1 MAKLACRAM
10 DAAFIILPLL
20 RTIQSSRMMPYFIP
34 FHSNSLPAH
43 LSSQAVYS
51 FDYTGH
57 GRTPSYLTH
66 PGDVGTAG
74 WNGLVTA
81 AAALV
86 EREVGAYGSDAPC
99 PPVLVFGH
107 SLGSMVAFLAID
119 ILCQRAT
126 AAASKLADAKGGG
139 AGGDD
144 DVIKRRALV
153 ATACVPTAVAM
164 SGLPLRPG
172 PAVAAPF
179 RLECLNC
186 VPLHC
191 GNVARGLGA
200 CMEVLA
206 PRAPNSPVKV
216 SCLTHDDARLAI
228 VARDFYHHKVGVH
241 F

>member
-1 MAKLACRAM
+1 M
-10 DAAFIILPLL
+10 
-20 RTIQSSRMMPYFIP
+20 
-34 FHSNSLPAH
+34 
-43 LSSQAVYS
+43 YS

-81 AAALV
+81 AAALI
-86 EREVGAYGSDAPC
+86 EREVGAYGEDAPC

-107 SLGSMVAFLAID
+107 SLGSMVAFLAVD
-119 ILCQRAT
+119 LLCQRAT
-126 AAASKLADAKGGG
+126 AAACKLAD
-139 AGGDD
+139 DD
-144 DVIKRRALV
+144 ASKRSAAV
-153 ATACVPTAVAM
+153 AAACEPTAVAL

-191 GNVARGLGA
+191 GYVARGLGA
-200 CMEVLA
+200 CMEALA

-216 SCLTHDDARLAI
+216 SCLTHDEARLAI
-228 VARDFYHHKVGVH
+228 VARDFYHHKVCMH
-241 F
+241 LSLKY

>member
-1 MAKLACRAM
+1 MYS
-10 DAAFIILPLL
+10 
-20 RTIQSSRMMPYFIP
+20 T
-34 FHSNSLPAH
+34 SLPAQ
-43 LSSQAVYS
+43 LSYQAVYS

-107 SLGSMVAFLAID
+107 GLGSMVAFLAID

-126 AAASKLADAKGGG
+126 AATSELADVKGG
-139 AGGDD
+139 ADD
-144 DVIKRRALV
+144 DAIKRSADG
-153 ATACVPTAVAM
+153 AAACVPTAVVL

-200 CMEVLA
+200 CMEALA

-216 SCLTHDDARLAI
+216 NCLTHDDARLAI